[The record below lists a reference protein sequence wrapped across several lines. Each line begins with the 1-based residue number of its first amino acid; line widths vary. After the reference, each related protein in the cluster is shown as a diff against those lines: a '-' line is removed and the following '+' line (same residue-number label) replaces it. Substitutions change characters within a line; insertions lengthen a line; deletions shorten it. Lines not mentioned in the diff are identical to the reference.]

1 MVSLS
6 TATPVATAIFRNP
19 SVLGQVVA
27 ANPVRDVEG
36 AADVAQALALFA
48 LHMPD
53 EYACESSSGLNL
65 KLWRERLVQGA
76 VRLPEYVRRPY
87 TYPERVEMEVRG
99 LCESL
104 SIYFPPALYADVAV
118 RALQSAFTVHQE
130 LSDHQELSERKV
142 RNSFEWM
149 ALLLCR
155 YVLLNQPHS
164 DEIWLPLI
172 ISAAPDNPYGPCLR
186 ALLLESGS
194 AGNISV
200 VQALAARFHVSPTVF
215 IEQVE
220 TLH

>member
-1 MVSLS
+1 
-6 TATPVATAIFRNP
+6 
-19 SVLGQVVA
+19 
-27 ANPVRDVEG
+27 
-36 AADVAQALALFA
+36 
-48 LHMPD
+48 
-53 EYACESSSGLNL
+53 
-65 KLWRERLVQGA
+65 
-76 VRLPEYVRRPY
+76 
-87 TYPERVEMEVRG
+87 MEVRG

-118 RALQSAFTVHQE
+118 RALQSAFTV
-130 LSDHQELSERKV
+130 HQELSERKV

-200 VQALAARFHVSPTVF
+200 VQALAARWHRAKTNGNVLSTPFFEELLLLVLRRFPCHPDIPEALRSKDGNPA
-215 IEQVE
+215 
-220 TLH
+220 